1 MLKSDTKWYWMG
13 SKMVQELQQY
23 SIPVRRYSQQYY
35 VSSSQSPSTFIILR
49 QNISSRFTHAHH
61 VLTASMLA
69 VKTSMYGEP
78 LAFTHLKVRVLL
90 VQYIRKHTFFFCAWQ
105 LCQTHNYLSA
115 WWCGTPNYRE
125 MFNNGILKEW
135 CLQTV
140 HETYSTIMYKQ
151 YRSARLLTL
160 HRNHLTSGS
169 LAVEIK
175 NIAIICMIR
184 KWKF

>member
-1 MLKSDTKWYWMG
+1 
-13 SKMVQELQQY
+13 MVQELQQY

-90 VQYIRKHTFFFCAWQ
+90 VQYIRKHTFFF
-105 LCQTHNYLSA
+105 
-115 WWCGTPNYRE
+115 
-125 MFNNGILKEW
+125 
-135 CLQTV
+135 V
-140 HETYSTIMYKQ
+140 HGSYAKPIITSLPDGVEHRTIGKCSTIVY
-151 YRSARLLTL
+151 
-160 HRNHLTSGS
+160 
-169 LAVEIK
+169 
-175 NIAIICMIR
+175 
-184 KWKF
+184 